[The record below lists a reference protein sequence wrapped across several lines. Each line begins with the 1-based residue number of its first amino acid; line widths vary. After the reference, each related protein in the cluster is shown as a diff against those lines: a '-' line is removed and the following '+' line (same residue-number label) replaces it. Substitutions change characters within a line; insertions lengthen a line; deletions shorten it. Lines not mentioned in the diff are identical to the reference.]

1 MIKKTITYVDYN
13 GTERTEDHYFHLT
26 KAEIMEMEMSID
38 GGLAEMITRI
48 VAAQKVPE
56 IIKVFKDLILKSYGV
71 KSPDGK
77 RFIKNQ
83 DLIDEFAQT
92 EAYSQLFMELATDAD
107 KAAEFVNGI
116 MPADIDTKEAMKHM
130 PNFPQVK

>member
-1 MIKKTITYVDYN
+1 MLKKTIKYTDYN
-13 GTERTEDHYFHLT
+13 GNERNEDFYFHLS
-26 KAEIMEMEMSID
+26 KAELMEMEMGTT
-38 GGLAEMITRI
+38 GGLAEMIKRI
-48 VAAQKVPE
+48 VAAQDAPAIMK
-56 IIKVFKDLILKSYGV
+56 IFKDLILKAYGV

-92 EAYSQLFMELATDAD
+92 EAYSQLFMELAIDAN

-116 MPADIDTKEAMKHM
+116 MPGDIDTKEAMKQIPEFAHL
-130 PNFPQVK
+130 K